1 MVYKEEM
8 IFEFL
13 TIKNINR
20 YFTHTK
26 NDKHMKEIL
35 TTSLI
40 KGMKMNNFFKIE
52 FDKV

>member
-8 IFEFL
+8 IFDFFN
-13 TIKNINR
+13 IKNIDR
-20 YFTHTK
+20 YFTQK

-40 KGMKMNNFFKIE
+40 KGMQTNNFFKTE

>member
-8 IFEFL
+8 IFDFFNNQ
-13 TIKNINR
+13 KYR
-20 YFTHTK
+20 QVFHTK

-40 KGMKMNNFFKIE
+40 KGMQTNNFFKTE